1 MVLNNLFANNNLIGK
16 AMDAT
21 NVRHDAI
28 LNNIANVD
36 VPGFQR
42 SVVEFESYL
51 ERELS
56 RTGNQPG
63 EINFNNIQP
72 SVNISNEHLAHRLD
86 GNNVDIEMEMVG
98 LYQNSTRYDVLANSL
113 MNNYRRINAAI
124 NSNI

>member
-1 MVLNNLFANNNLIGK
+1 MVLNNLFANNDLIGK
-16 AMDAT
+16 AMEAT
-21 NVRHDAI
+21 SLRHDAI

-42 SVVEFESYL
+42 GIVEFESYL

-56 RTGNQPG
+56 RNGDQPG
-63 EINFNNIQP
+63 NINFNNIRP
-72 SVNISNEHLAHRLD
+72 SIHTSNEHLAHRLD